1 MKYRFFIS
9 ALKGFPFEIMQKK
22 FLRLNRLI
30 SSFRLTWREIPN
42 CLKLSEKKK
51 KLKAFI

>member
-22 FLRLNRLI
+22 FLSLNRLI

-42 CLKLSEKKK
+42 CPKLSEKKK
-51 KLKAFI
+51 LKVFI